1 MLLVYQNF
9 YTDPARKSA
18 VARVYERFR
27 CRCVDDTDVFDQ
39 DQVEWI
45 VTKTRYIDARF
56 VGRFQSLRGI
66 VVLGPESWMIGLGPD
81 MKIAVH
87 TLDECR
93 GYEVAEHAIALSLA
107 AIKKLHRVKL
117 QKSFSVSA
125 IRHLFSAPEASEAVG
140 AHNWTDET
148 TGTLYGKDVGIVGY
162 GLIGREIHRRLS
174 GFGARI
180 SYNHLSRYP
189 PSVEDALQMTYRGLE
204 ELFAVCDVIFLQV
217 GLTQA
222 TRNMVSGAI
231 LDKARRSLVLVNCGR
246 AGVVERRALYKA
258 LRTRRIACYATDV
271 FWREPVPYFDPFRRL
286 RNCIITPHMAES
298 LPDRKHDLIEK
309 ALAKITGEGEKLP

>member
-1 MLLVYQNF
+1 MSLVYQNF

-45 VTKTRYIDARF
+45 VTKTRYIDTRF

-125 IRHLFSAPEASEAVG
+125 IRH
-140 AHNWTDET
+140 T
-148 TGTLYGKDVGIVGY
+148 TTSPVT
-162 GLIGREIHRRLS
+162 RHRW
-174 GFGARI
+174 
-180 SYNHLSRYP
+180 
-189 PSVEDALQMTYRGLE
+189 
-204 ELFAVCDVIFLQV
+204 
-217 GLTQA
+217 
-222 TRNMVSGAI
+222 
-231 LDKARRSLVLVNCGR
+231 K
-246 AGVVERRALYKA
+246 
-258 LRTRRIACYATDV
+258 
-271 FWREPVPYFDPFRRL
+271 
-286 RNCIITPHMAES
+286 TPC
-298 LPDRKHDLIEK
+298 K
-309 ALAKITGEGEKLP
+309 